1 MHNGGNHR
9 LLTVCVPRPC
19 AQPQPSSSPASTVHA
34 PPSRSSTVYSSPVS
48 YVSTIVCDQDGPPR
62 DEDGDIG
69 HSELEYMYSALLV
82 QRFDAR
88 ATLERSQ
95 MESSGTDDRS
105 QRRAARNH
113 MRTMLSDERRQ
124 LELSH
129 YRVRGETVRTDRS
142 HAVPG
147 ALGQCSAETYARSTR
162 QSCRLLRAY
171 IALAPCRPHEPSF
184 SPIALSG
191 PVASPLFRCLR
202 SPRHPF
208 RPQWGDSACPV

>member
-1 MHNGGNHR
+1 M
-9 LLTVCVPRPC
+9 
-19 AQPQPSSSPASTVHA
+19 
-34 PPSRSSTVYSSPVS
+34 S

-129 YRVRGETVRTDRS
+129 YRVRGDRPDRS
-142 HAVPG
+142 
-147 ALGQCSAETYARSTR
+147 Q
-162 QSCRLLRAY
+162 
-171 IALAPCRPHEPSF
+171 PCRPWRFRPM
-184 SPIALSG
+184 LS
-191 PVASPLFRCLR
+191 RDLR
-202 SPRHPF
+202 SIDAAIM
-208 RPQWGDSACPV
+208 QTLACMHRVGTLPAT